1 MRRRK
6 KRHMKRDELDYVYEY
21 ILYWYVLILLY
32 QLLGYDY

>member
-1 MRRRK
+1 MREGRK
-6 KRHMKRDELDYVYEY
+6 RYMTRIDLDYVYEY